1 MHLSPGAILSEKPNV
16 HWDDVAGLTIAKET
30 LKEAVI
36 LPVKFPHFY
45 TGECMC
51 EGGGKGECE
60 GSAKRASVW
69 RECDERMM

>member
-16 HWDDVAGLTIAKET
+16 HWDDVAGLTIAKEI

-51 EGGGKGECE
+51 EEGAKGECE
-60 GSAKRASVW
+60 GSAKSVCGGSVM
-69 RECDERMM
+69 RG